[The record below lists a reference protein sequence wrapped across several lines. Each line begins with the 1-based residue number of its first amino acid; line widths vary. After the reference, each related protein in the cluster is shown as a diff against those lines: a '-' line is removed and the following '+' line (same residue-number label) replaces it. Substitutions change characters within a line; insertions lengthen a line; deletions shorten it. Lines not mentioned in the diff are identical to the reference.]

1 MAHLSLPQVVEGVKP
16 VWQHGGEMKEG
27 RSFLGSVTVEGRV
40 YQIGGC
46 ISEDK
51 STHEVSISE
60 DKSTHE
66 VRLPSLM
73 SS

>member
-1 MAHLSLPQVVEGVKP
+1 MPGCPDICDGSPALPQVVEGVKP
-16 VWQHGGEMKEG
+16 VWQQGGEMKEG

-51 STHEVSISE
+51 STHEV
-60 DKSTHE
+60 
-66 VRLPSLM
+66 RLPSLM

>member
-1 MAHLSLPQVVEGVKP
+1 METVLVFVMAHLSLPQVVEGVKP

-51 STHEVSISE
+51 STHEV
-60 DKSTHE
+60 
-66 VRLPSLM
+66 RLPSLM